1 LTGLLRENP
10 LLLLFVVA
18 ALGTILGRI
27 RIAGFSLGVAAV
39 LFTGLAVGSLDPE
52 LKLPE
57 IVHLLGLVLFV
68 YSLGLAGG
76 PGFIASFRRRGLR
89 DNVFISGMLLFGA
102 GLSALAGRMFG
113 LTAPM
118 TAGLFAGS
126 LTNTPALAALLEAL
140 GRSPGGEA
148 MQAEPVVAYSVAYPM
163 GVIGMILAIYLLQ
176 RVFRTS
182 YRAEAAALSDLGV
195 GGENLEDVTVRVVN
209 PAVAGRALAEVLRA
223 NHWRVLFVRYRR
235 GGEICLIDDLELRMQ
250 LEDEISLVGP
260 PKDLAAA
267 AALLGEPAAEKLS
280 FDRRQIDIRRI
291 FVSRPEVAGKRLTEL
306 ALPQRFGA
314 LVSRVRRGDS
324 DLLPN
329 GDTVLELG
337 DRVRVVAPRSRL
349 EELGR
354 FFGDSYKAVSEI
366 DIATFGLGI
375 GLGLLLGLLPIPVPG
390 FGTFRLGLAGG
401 PLLVGLALGI
411 LGRTG
416 PFFWQM
422 PYSVNLS
429 LRQIGVVLF
438 LAGIGTRSGWA
449 FADTFRHGGGL
460 PIFLCGTAITCLT
473 AFLTLWIG
481 HRLLKIPMSLLT
493 GMLSGLQTQPALLA
507 YANEQADNGLPD
519 VGYATVYP
527 VATILKIL
535 LAQILWRLLS

>member
-1 LTGLLRENP
+1 MIGLLRDNP

-18 ALGTILGRI
+18 ALGTLLGRI
-27 RIAGFSLGVAAV
+27 RIVGFSLGVAAV
-39 LFTGLAVGSLDPE
+39 LFTGLALGSRDPE

-57 IVHLLGLVLFV
+57 LVHLLGLVLFV

-76 PGFIASFRRRGLR
+76 PGFLASLRRQGLR
-89 DNVFISGMLLFGA
+89 DNLFIGGMLLLAA
-102 GLSALAGRMFG
+102 GLSTLAGRIFG
-113 LTAPM
+113 LDAPLA
-118 TAGLFAGS
+118 AGLFAGS
-126 LTNTPALAALLEAL
+126 LTNTPALAGLLEAL
-140 GRSPGGEA
+140 GRGAGGEA
-148 MQAEPVVAYSVAYPM
+148 ALTEPVMAYSVAYPM
-163 GVIGMILAIYLLQ
+163 GVVGMILAIYLLQ

-195 GGENLEDVTVRVVN
+195 GGENLEDVTVRVTR
-209 PAVAGRALAEVLRA
+209 PAAAGRPLAELLRE
-223 NHWRVLFVRYRR
+223 NHWRVLFVRLLR
-235 GGEICLIDDLELRMQ
+235 GGEISMIDDLSQPLQ
-250 LEDEISLVGP
+250 SGDQISLVGP
-260 PKDLAAA
+260 PKDLAAVTA
-267 AALLGEPAAEKLS
+267 FLGEPADEKLS
-280 FDRRQIDIRRI
+280 FDRRQIDRRRI
-291 FVSRPEVAGKRLTEL
+291 FVSRREVAGKRLAEL

-324 DLLPN
+324 DLLPG

-337 DRVRVVAPRSRL
+337 DRVRVVAPRSKM
-349 EELGR
+349 EELSR
-354 FFGDSYKAVSEI
+354 FFGDSYRAVSEI
-366 DIATFGLGI
+366 DVATFGLGI
-375 GLGLLLGLLPIPVPG
+375 GLGLLLGLLPIPIPG

-416 PFFWQM
+416 PFLWQM

-449 FADTFRHGGGL
+449 FADTVRHGGGL
-460 PIFLCGTAITCLT
+460 IIFLCGAAITCLT

-481 HRLLKIPMSLLT
+481 HRVLKIPMSLLT
-493 GMLSGLQTQPALLA
+493 GMLSGLQTQPAVLA
-507 YANEQADNGLPD
+507 YANEQAGNGLPD

-527 VATILKIL
+527 VATIAKIL
-535 LAQILWRLLS
+535 LAQVIWRLLA

>member
-1 LTGLLRENP
+1 MIGLLRDNP

-18 ALGTILGRI
+18 ALGTLLGRL
-27 RIAGFSLGVAAV
+27 RLAGFSLGVAAV

-76 PGFIASFRRRGLR
+76 PGFVASFRRQGLR
-89 DNVFISGMLLFGA
+89 DNAFIVGMLVLA
-102 GLSALAGRMFG
+102 AALAALAGRLFG
-113 LTAPM
+113 LDARM
-118 TAGLFAGS
+118 AAGLFAGS
-126 LTNTPALAALLEAL
+126 LTNTPALAALLETL
-140 GRSPGGEA
+140 GPSSGGEA
-148 MQAEPVVAYSVAYPM
+148 GLALPVMAYSVAYPM
-163 GVIGMILAIYLLQ
+163 GVVGMIVAIYLLQ
-176 RVFRTS
+176 RVFRVS
-182 YRAEAAALSDLGV
+182 YRAEATALSDLGV
-195 GGENLEDVTVRVVN
+195 VGENLEDVTVRVTN
-209 PAVAGRALAEVLRA
+209 PEVAGRPLSEVIREH
-223 NHWRVLFVRYRR
+223 HWRVLFIRLRR
-235 GGEICLIDDLELRMQ
+235 GNEISMIDDPAM
-250 LEDEISLVGP
+250 EIRSGDQISVVGP
-260 PKDLAAA
+260 PKDLADAVA
-267 AALLGEPAAEKLS
+267 FLGEPAEEKLS
-280 FDRRQIDIRRI
+280 VDRRQIDMRRI
-291 FVSRPEVAGKRLTEL
+291 FVSRQDVAGKRLGEL
-306 ALPQRFGA
+306 ALPQRFSA

-337 DRVRVVAPRSRL
+337 DRVRVVAPRSRM
-349 EELGR
+349 EEVGR
-354 FFGDSYKAVSEI
+354 FFGDSYRAVSEI
-366 DIATFGLGI
+366 DVATFGLGI

-390 FGTFRLGLAGG
+390 FGTFKLGLAGG
-401 PLLVGLALGI
+401 PLLVGLTLGA

-416 PFFWQM
+416 PFLWQM
-422 PYSVNLS
+422 PYGVNLT

-449 FADTFRHGGGL
+449 FADTFRQGGGL
-460 PIFLCGTAITCLT
+460 IIFLCGAAITGLT

-493 GMLSGLQTQPALLA
+493 GMLSGLQTQPAVLA

-527 VATILKIL
+527 VATIVKIL
-535 LAQILWRLLS
+535 LAQIIWRTLQ

>member
-1 LTGLLRENP
+1 LTEVLRDNP

-18 ALGTILGRI
+18 ALGTIAGRI

-39 LFTGLAVGSLDPE
+39 LFTGLAVGALDPA

-76 PGFIASFRRRGLR
+76 PGFIASFRRQGLR
-89 DNVFISGMLLFGA
+89 DNLFIAGMLVFA
-102 GLSALAGRMFG
+102 ASLSALAGRFFG
-113 LTAPM
+113 LPAPM
-118 TAGLFAGS
+118 AAGLFAGS

-140 GRSPGGEA
+140 GRGPGGDA
-148 MQAEPVVAYSVAYPM
+148 ALAQPVIAYSVAYPV
-163 GVIGMILAIYLLQ
+163 GVVGMILAIYLFQ
-176 RVFRTS
+176 RLFRTD

-195 GGENLEDVTVRVVN
+195 GGENLEDATVRITN
-209 PAVAGRALAEVLRA
+209 PAAAGRSLSELLRE
-223 NHWRVLFVRYRR
+223 NHWRVLFVRARR
-235 GGEICLIDDLELRMQ
+235 GEEIRLVDDLAQPLQ
-250 LEDEISLVGP
+250 PGDEISVVGP

-267 AALLGEPAAEKLS
+267 VAFLGEPAAEKLS

-291 FVSRPEVAGKRLTEL
+291 FVSRPDVAGKRLADL

-329 GDTVLELG
+329 GETVLELG
-337 DRVRVVAPRSRL
+337 DRVRVVAPRSRI

-354 FFGDSYKAVSEI
+354 FFGDSYRAVSEI

-375 GLGLLLGLLPIPVPG
+375 ALGLLLGLLPIPVPG

-416 PFFWQM
+416 PFLWQM

-449 FADTFRHGGGL
+449 FADTFRKGGGL
-460 PIFLCGTAITCLT
+460 TIFLCGAAITALT

-481 HRLLKIPMSLLT
+481 HRVLKIPMSLLT
-493 GMLSGLQTQPALLA
+493 GMLSGLQTQPAVLA

-527 VATILKIL
+527 VATIAKIL
-535 LAQILWRLLS
+535 LAQVLWRLLG

>member
-1 LTGLLRENP
+1 MIEILRDNP

-18 ALGTILGRI
+18 ALGTLLGRI

-39 LFTGLAVGSLDPE
+39 LFTGLAVGSLDPG

-68 YSLGLAGG
+68 YALGLAGG
-76 PGFIASFRRRGLR
+76 PGFIASFRRQGLR
-89 DNVFISGMLLFGA
+89 DNLFIAGMLVLAA
-102 GLSALAGRMFG
+102 GLSALAGRIFG
-113 LTAPM
+113 LDAAM
-118 TAGLFAGS
+118 SAGLFAGS
-126 LTNTPALAALLEAL
+126 LTNTPALAALLETL
-140 GRSPGGEA
+140 GRGPGGEA
-148 MQAEPVVAYSVAYPM
+148 ALAEPVIAYSVAYPV
-163 GVIGMILAIYLLQ
+163 GVVGMILAIYLLQ
-176 RVFRTS
+176 RVFHTD

-195 GGENLEDVTVRVVN
+195 GGENLEDVTVRVTN
-209 PAVAGRALAEVLRA
+209 R
-223 NHWRVLFVRYRR
+223 
-235 GGEICLIDDLELRMQ
+235 
-250 LEDEISLVGP
+250 
-260 PKDLAAA
+260 
-267 AALLGEPAAEKLS
+267 
-280 FDRRQIDIRRI
+280 
-291 FVSRPEVAGKRLTEL
+291 
-306 ALPQRFGA
+306 
-314 LVSRVRRGDS
+314 
-324 DLLPN
+324 
-329 GDTVLELG
+329 
-337 DRVRVVAPRSRL
+337 
-349 EELGR
+349 
-354 FFGDSYKAVSEI
+354 AVSEI

-375 GLGLLLGLLPIPVPG
+375 ALGLLLGLLPIPVPG

-416 PFFWQM
+416 PFLWQM

-460 PIFLCGTAITCLT
+460 IIFLCGVAITCLT

-493 GMLSGLQTQPALLA
+493 GMLSGLQTQPAVLA
-507 YANEQADNGLPD
+507 YANEQAGHGLPD

-527 VATILKIL
+527 VATIAKIL
-535 LAQILWRLLS
+535 LAQIIWRLLA